1 MFISTDKRSKEYF
14 MQVLKSNE
22 LEQVSGGF
30 VANAIGAIAGAY
42 GAGYGYLAGGGKD
55 PSRFL
60 GATVL
65 GGALGA
71 FSPVTGIRSAVTTA
85 GTAFAGSAIST
96 SVGSP
101 YF

>member
-1 MFISTDKRSKEYF
+1 MRA
-14 MQVLKSNE
+14 LNANE
-22 LEQVSGGF
+22 MNHVSGGF

-42 GAGYGYLAGGGKD
+42 GAGYGNLAGGGKD
-55 PSRFL
+55 PNKFL

-71 FSPVTGIRSAVTTA
+71 FSPVTGIRSAVTA
-85 GTAFAGSAIST
+85 AVTAFAGSAIST
-96 SVGSP
+96 AVGSP

>member
-1 MFISTDKRSKEYF
+1 

-65 GGALGA
+65 GGALGHLVLLQV
-71 FSPVTGIRSAVTTA
+71 FDRQ
-85 GTAFAGSAIST
+85 
-96 SVGSP
+96 
-101 YF
+101 